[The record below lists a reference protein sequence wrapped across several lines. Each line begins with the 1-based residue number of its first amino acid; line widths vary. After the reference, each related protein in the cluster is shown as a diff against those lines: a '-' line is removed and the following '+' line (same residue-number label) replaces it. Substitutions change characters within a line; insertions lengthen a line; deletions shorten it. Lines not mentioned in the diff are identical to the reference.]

1 MGRDGAAFFTETKAV
16 TGFWFSQDNLKGE
29 KVSTWEGTI
38 TRT

>member
-1 MGRDGAAFFTETKAV
+1 VAFYTETKAV
-16 TGFWFSQDNLKGE
+16 TSFWFSEGDLRGE